1 MICFDF
7 TKEKAPMF
15 CAVICNSTKHEQLL
29 LGNVSAEVTV
39 GTPLACCVD
48 HFTWP
53 AMLTVQY

>member
-1 MICFDF
+1 
-7 TKEKAPMF
+7 MF
-15 CAVICNSTKHEQLL
+15 CAVIYNSNKRKQLL

-39 GTPLACCVD
+39 GTPLACCVH